1 MSDAN
6 HCAPCCEDCHRN
18 IGGSCTL
25 YRHCLPWQR
34 QYFRRQKLINDYA
47 AMVLPGYYER
57 QEKEDGGND
66 DHCITSQRTSA
77 HGAGG

>member
-1 MSDAN
+1 MSDVN
-6 HCAPCCEDCHRN
+6 PCAPCCMDCHRN

-34 QYFRRQKLINDYA
+34 QYFRRQKLINAYS

-57 QEKEDGGND
+57 LEND
-66 DHCITSQRTSA
+66 ETEGVDICETE
-77 HGAGG
+77 